1 MEHATHRNIGEF
13 KNSLEE
19 AASRGIEFLDRYA
32 PRRWLSLLYEN
43 PNHLVVVKAR
53 SAFSHLCH
61 LALAF
66 STREDM
72 RNSHGD
78 VTFSSV
84 ERHLRDT
91 INFTGK
97 EAAFMGFCLPERL
110 PDNLGKEAAHRL
122 LDKAWER
129 ALKAHIAKSPLF
141 EQTV

>member
-1 MEHATHRNIGEF
+1 MEHATHPNIGEF
-13 KNSLEE
+13 KNSLKE
-19 AASRGIEFLDRYA
+19 AAGRGIEFLDRYA

-43 PNHLVVVKAR
+43 PDHLIVVKAR

-61 LALAF
+61 FALAF

-72 RNSHGD
+72 KNSHGD

-91 INFTGK
+91 INFTRK
-97 EAAFMGFCLPERL
+97 EAIFRGFCLPETL
-110 PDNLGKEAAHRL
+110 PNGLNQLDAHRL
-122 LDKAWER
+122 LDEAWEKMLR
-129 ALKAHIAKSPLF
+129 AHIAKSPLF